1 MKKIFVSVV
10 IPVKNINDF
19 LRQETIPALLKQS
32 YSNLE
37 IIIITDKASRE
48 KFPKT
53 KIIPSW
59 PKTGPADKRD
69 LGVARARGEI
79 IAFLDDDS
87 YPDKNWLRRAL
98 EIFSVKDSDITGVC
112 GPTLTP
118 PHNSLRQKASG
129 YVWSTWL
136 GSGGAGTYRA
146 EITSRREVDDYPS
159 VNLLVRKKDFL
170 AVGGFDSHFWPGED
184 TKLCHDLVY
193 KLGKK
198 IIYDPKVL
206 VYHHR
211 RTVFKPHLQQIGRY
225 ALHRGHFARILP
237 KTSLRLGY
245 SIPSLFV
252 LWLFGGPILIFLLEL
267 FSLCFLSIPL
277 YLLYL
282 LTIGFYIFMLLI
294 IGNKI
299 YFKEKNLKLAL
310 LSMSA
315 IFITHIV
322 YGILFIK
329 GLFLKKLER

>member
-1 MKKIFVSVV
+1 MKKFLVSIV
-10 IPVKNINDF
+10 IAVKEINDF
-19 LRQETIPALLKQS
+19 IRKETVPSILAQIFHDF
-32 YSNLE
+32 E
-37 IIIITDKASRE
+37 IIILPDKPSKE

-69 LGVARARGEI
+69 MGVDKACGEI

-87 YPDKNWLRRAL
+87 YPDKNWLENAL
-98 EIFSVKDSDITGVC
+98 KIFNKDKKIVGVC
-112 GPTLTP
+112 GPSLTP

-136 GSGGAGTYRA
+136 GSGGAGIYRCA
-146 EITSRREVDDYPS
+146 ICNRREVDDYPT

-170 AVGGFDSHFWPGED
+170 TVGGFDSHFWPGED

-198 IIYDPKVL
+198 IIYDPEVL

-211 RTVFKPHLQQIGRY
+211 RAVFKPHLQQIARY
-225 ALHRGHFARILP
+225 AIHRGHFARILP

-245 SIPSLFV
+245 LIPSLFV
-252 LWLFGGPILIFLLEL
+252 LWLFGGPILIFLLEI
-267 FSLCFLSIPL
+267 FQLCFLSIPL

-282 LTIGFYIFMLLI
+282 LTIGFYLLFLLFTSFQV
-294 IGNKI
+294 
-299 YFKEKNLKLAL
+299 YLKERNLKLAL
-310 LSMSA
+310 LVIPS

-322 YGILFIK
+322 YGVLFIK
-329 GLFLKKLER
+329 GFFLKKLER